1 MFDYLKLKAKI
12 METYKTQEAFA
23 KAMEMS
29 LTALNQRLN
38 GVVDWKTTEVV
49 KACELL
55 GVDLSDAWIY
65 FFNQKV

>member
-55 GVDLSDAWIY
+55 CVDLSDAWIY